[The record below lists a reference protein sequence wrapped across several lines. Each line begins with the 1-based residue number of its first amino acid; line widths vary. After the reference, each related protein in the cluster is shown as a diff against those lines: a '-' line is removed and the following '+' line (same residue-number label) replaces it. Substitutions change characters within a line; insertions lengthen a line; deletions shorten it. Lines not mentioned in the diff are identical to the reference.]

1 MKLRTAALAAA
12 LALTAPAA
20 AHADFWTDF
29 FGDADEVNRVHF
41 GVHVTG
47 ENVLPKIKLS
57 TGERLEG
64 FRSFGKFDEHFE
76 CDMKVVESCEFE
88 ASGAQIF
95 KFVRKPNP
103 ENEDEL
109 LYDFYYRPH
118 NTLRK
123 PQLVSTF
130 KWEDFEKGLR
140 PSFDGQDSERVRDLS
155 IRFYE
160 VGK

>member
-12 LALTAPAA
+12 LAFTAPAA

-29 FGDADEVNRVHF
+29 FGSADEMKRVHF
-41 GVHVTG
+41 GVQVIGEKVIPKVSTATG
-47 ENVLPKIKLS
+47 EAL
-57 TGERLEG
+57 GG
-64 FRSFGKFDEHFE
+64 YRSFGKFDEHFE
-76 CDMKVVESCEFE
+76 CDMKVIESCEFE

-95 KFVRKPNP
+95 KFARKPNP

-123 PQLVSTF
+123 PQLVSTY

-140 PSFDGQDSERVRDLS
+140 PTLGVPESERVRDLF